1 MAPATRFLSS
11 DPAGIELS
19 WTSVESVL
27 DALEEG
33 RLAADDY
40 LFDAARQAWQPIR
53 KHDEIVAAWERRMG
67 YRPPELRWLLSSA
80 VRRPFG
86 FPALDPD
93 GVTPTSSPA
102 VARPV
107 RGPHVVEDP
116 ETPTARRWVAAV
128 GIALVIGF
136 TVAVLWGFVR
146 IGRGLMELVGR

>member
-67 YRPPELRWLLSSA
+67 YRPPELRRLLSSA
-80 VRRPFG
+80 VRRPVG

-116 ETPTARRWVAAV
+116 ETPTARRWGAAD